1 LRVGEI
7 SSVKISPEIDEG
19 KVTRFVGL
27 EKKIKGKYPKIIYP
41 DGSVAP
47 ERTLFPNFDKV
58 DKMSIK

>member
-7 SSVKISPEIDEG
+7 SSVKFLPEIDKG

-27 EKKIKGKYPKIIYP
+27 EKKIKDKYPKIIYP

-47 ERTLFPNFDKV
+47 ERTLFPDFDKV